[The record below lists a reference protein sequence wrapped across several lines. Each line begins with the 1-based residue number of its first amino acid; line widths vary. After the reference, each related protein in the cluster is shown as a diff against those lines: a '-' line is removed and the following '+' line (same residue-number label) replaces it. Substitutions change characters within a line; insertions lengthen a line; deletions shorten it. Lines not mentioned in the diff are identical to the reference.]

1 MLGFEEK
8 TVCHWPRLFCIFPF
22 SDFHWTMLQIS
33 LSWWSSRSGVLDFSW
48 EKVSSRGHL
57 SAPAPPAVQRNT
69 WTQLKEIPSTQLK
82 EICST
87 QLTKRSEKYKDW
99 GNDATQGRK
108 TDEKLRKN
116 EGTEHFMLI
125 FLQHENRIVLKKS
138 WFPFF
143 LIWAWLVV
151 QGVWNCGVWSIS
163 IDIGLGTQWVIDQPT
178 NLVSAKV
185 LFN

>member
-8 TVCHWPRLFCIFPF
+8 TVFHWPRFFEF
-22 SDFHWTMLQIS
+22 S
-33 LSWWSSRSGVLDFSW
+33 LSQIFIEPCFRFPCHDEVQEVVFWILPW

-99 GNDATQGRK
+99 GNDATQGGK
-108 TDEKLRKN
+108 TDGKLRKN
-116 EGTEHFMLI
+116 EEIENFVLI
-125 FLQHENRIVLKKS
+125 FLQQENRIV
-138 WFPFF
+138 
-143 LIWAWLVV
+143 
-151 QGVWNCGVWSIS
+151 
-163 IDIGLGTQWVIDQPT
+163 
-178 NLVSAKV
+178 
-185 LFN
+185 